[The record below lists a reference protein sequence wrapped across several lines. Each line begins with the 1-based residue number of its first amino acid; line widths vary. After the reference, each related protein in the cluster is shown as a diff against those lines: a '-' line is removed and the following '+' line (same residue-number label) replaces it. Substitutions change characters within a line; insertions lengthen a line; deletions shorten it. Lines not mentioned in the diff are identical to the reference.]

1 MLEHRYRAFLC
12 YSHRDSDWADWLH
25 AAIESY
31 PIPPRLVGIATRAGI
46 IPPRLAPVFRD
57 RDELPSAANLS
68 AKVSDALAQSANL
81 IVICSPHAAQSRWV
95 NEEVTAFQRLGRS
108 DRIFCLIV
116 DGEPGASAWAGREHD
131 ECLPAA
137 LTKRFDADGRETGER
152 FEPIAAD
159 ARPGKDGKSNA
170 RTKLVAGL
178 IGVDLDDLRHRERRR
193 RRGRTMIAL
202 AAGFVLVCLTSALAV
217 NAILARH
224 AAERRQK
231 QAEDLVA
238 FMLGDLDDRLREVN
252 RLDIL
257 ESVADKAVK
266 YFAALPLADMTDDT
280 LAQHAKALLKI
291 GAVRRDQGRVDEAID
306 AFKLAADSSARLV
319 EHAPGNAEYEAIHAE
334 SQTWLGF
341 IDFSQGRLG
350 DALVRFL
357 AARDI
362 LDKARLAR
370 PSDVKVLDQLAIA
383 HSNAGRVFEAREA
396 MADARH
402 EYLAVVQG
410 YETLTRLEPDKLDWK
425 AELGYAHGNLA
436 QLALKEGRLEEA
448 VVERIADQRAKASLA
463 AVDPTNNNRR
473 EDLAAADAALG
484 EILLASGAIDDARA
498 FAQAGFDG
506 AEALLA
512 VDPSSTDWLQMAG
525 DSGMK
530 LARIER
536 TRGHLA
542 EAARLDES
550 AIARLRLLSGKDASN
565 VVWQRKLAQGLAEHG
580 RLLLAEQRVR
590 EARDETFAADA
601 IVARSVKETSDDH
614 AATLLLADMQVL
626 IGDIAT
632 ASGDAD
638 AARRAWSRAESI
650 LAESTHALRE
660 PGALDTLVRARL
672 ALGRAEE
679 SRDDVQRLAA
689 MGYAQP
695 DYVAAVRGA
704 GVEYAENGDLLA
716 RIAAAL
722 GRNANVKTSERGA
735 SVARNEPNRS

>member
-1 MLEHRYRAFLC
+1 MLEYRYRAFLC

-25 AAIESY
+25 VAIESY
-31 PIPPRLVGIATRAGI
+31 PIPSRLVGIATRAGV

-95 NEEVTAFQRLGRS
+95 NEEVKAFQRLGRS

-116 DGEPGASAWAGREHD
+116 DGEPGASAWAGRAHD

-137 LTKRFDADGRETGER
+137 LTQRFDAEGRETGER
-152 FEPIAAD
+152 LEPIAAD

-170 RTKLVAGL
+170 RTKLVAGML
-178 IGVDLDDLRHRERRR
+178 GVDLDDLRHRERRR
-193 RRGRTMIAL
+193 RRWRASLAL
-202 AAGFVLVCLTSALAV
+202 AAGFVLLVLTSALAV

-319 EHAPGNAEYEAIHAE
+319 QHAPGNAEYEAIHAE

-350 DALVRFL
+350 EALVRFV

-370 PSDVKVLDQLAIA
+370 PSDVKLLDQLAIA

-396 MADARH
+396 MADARR

-436 QLALKEGRLEEA
+436 QLALKEGRLEDA

-473 EDLAAADAALG
+473 EDLAAANAALG
-484 EILLASGAIDDARA
+484 EILLASGAIDDAYA
-498 FAQAGFDG
+498 FVAAGLDG

-512 VDPSSTDWLQMAG
+512 VDPTSTDWLLMAG
-525 DSGMK
+525 DYGTK
-530 LARIER
+530 LARVER
-536 TRGHLA
+536 MRGHLA
-542 EAARLDES
+542 SAVRLDE
-550 AIARLRLLSGKDASN
+550 AAMARLRVLTGKDASN
-565 VVWQRKLAQGLAEHG
+565 VVWQRKLAQAEAEHA
-580 RLLLAEQRVR
+580 RLLLAQARIR
-590 EARDETFAADA
+590 EARDEALAADA
-601 IVARSVKETSDDH
+601 IVARSVKETSEDH
-614 AATLLLADMQVL
+614 AATLLMAEMQVL
-626 IGDIAT
+626 V
-632 ASGDAD
+632 GDAAAVSHDTD
-638 AARRAWSRAESI
+638 AARRAWSRADSI
-650 LAESTHALRE
+650 LAESTRALRE

-672 ALGRAEE
+672 ALGRIDE
-679 SRDDVQRLAA
+679 SRDDVQRLSA

-695 DYVAAVRGA
+695 DYVAALRGA
-704 GVEYAENGDLLA
+704 GVDYAENNELLA

-722 GRNANVKTSERGA
+722 GRDANVKSPERGA
-735 SVARNEPNRS
+735 VAARDEPNRS

>member
-1 MLEHRYRAFLC
+1 MSEHRYRAFLC

-31 PIPPRLVGIATRAGI
+31 PIPPRLVGIATGAGVV
-46 IPPRLAPVFRD
+46 PARLAPVFRD

-95 NEEVTAFQRLGRS
+95 NEEVMAFQRLGRS

-116 DGEPGASAWAGREHD
+116 DGEPSAGAWAGREHD
-131 ECLPAA
+131 ECIPPT
-137 LTKRFDADGRETGER
+137 LTQRFDAEGRETGER
-152 FEPIAAD
+152 LEPIAAD
-159 ARPGKDGKSNA
+159 ARPGKDGKANA
-170 RTKLVAGL
+170 LTKLVAGL
-178 IGVDLDDLRHRERRR
+178 LGVDFDDLRHRERRR
-193 RRGRTMIAL
+193 RRLRATLAM
-202 AAGFVLVCLTSALAV
+202 AAGFALLCLTSALAV

-306 AFKLAADSSARLV
+306 AFKLAADSSERLV

-350 DALVRFL
+350 EALVRFV

-362 LDKARLAR
+362 LDRARLAR
-370 PSDVKVLDQLAIA
+370 PSDVKLLDQLAIA

-396 MADARH
+396 MSDARR

-436 QLALKEGRLEEA
+436 QLALKEGRLEDA
-448 VVERIADQRAKASLA
+448 VVERIADERAKASLA

-484 EILLASGAIDDARA
+484 EILLASGALEDAYA
-498 FAQAGFDG
+498 FAQSGAAGVEG
-506 AEALLA
+506 LLA
-512 VDPSSTDWLQMAG
+512 VDPTSTDWLQMAG
-525 DSGMK
+525 DCGIR

-536 TRGHLA
+536 MRGHLA
-542 EAARLDES
+542 EAARLGE
-550 AIARLRLLSGKDASN
+550 AATARLRGLTTKDASN
-565 VVWQRKLAQGLAEHG
+565 VVWQRKLAQAEAEHA
-580 RLLLAEQRVR
+580 RLLLAQRRVR
-590 EARDETFAADA
+590 EARDEAHAADA
-601 IVARSVKETSDDH
+601 IVARSVKEASEDH
-614 AATLLLADMQVL
+614 AATLLMAELQLLV
-626 IGDIAT
+626 
-632 ASGDAD
+632 GDAAKAD
-638 AARRAWSRAESI
+638 GDDEAARRAWSRAESI
-650 LAESTHALRE
+650 LAEGTHVLRE
-660 PGALDTLVRARL
+660 PGVLDTLVRARL
-672 ALGRAEE
+672 ALGRANE
-679 SRDDVQRLAA
+679 SREDMQRLAT
-689 MGYAQP
+689 MGYAEP
-695 DYVAAVRGA
+695 DYVAALRAA
-704 GVEYAENGDLLA
+704 GIDYAGNSELLA

-722 GRNANVKTSERGA
+722 GRSTNVKSPAHGV
-735 SVARNEPNRS
+735 SVARGEPNRS

>member
-25 AAIESY
+25 GALESY
-31 PIPPRLVGIATRAGI
+31 PIPPRLVGIATGAGV
-46 IPPRLAPVFRD
+46 IPARLAPVFRD
-57 RDELPSAANLS
+57 REELPSAANLS
-68 AKVSDALAQSANL
+68 AKVSGALAQSANL

-131 ECLPAA
+131 ECLPPA
-137 LTKRFDADGRETGER
+137 LTQRLDAEGRATGER
-152 FEPIAAD
+152 LEPIAAD

-178 IGVDLDDLRHRERRR
+178 LGVDLDDLRQRERRR
-193 RRGRTMIAL
+193 RRLRTTLTM
-202 AAGFVLVCLTSALAV
+202 AAGFALLCLTSALAI

-266 YFAALPLADMTDDT
+266 YFAALPLADMTDET

-291 GAVRRDQGRVDEAID
+291 GAVRRDQGRVDEAVD

-341 IDFSQGRLG
+341 VDFSQGRLG
-350 DALVRFL
+350 EALVRFV

-362 LDKARLAR
+362 LDRARLAR
-370 PSDVKVLDQLAIA
+370 PSDVKLLDQLAIA

-396 MADARH
+396 MGDARR

-410 YETLTRLEPDKLDWK
+410 YEALTRLEPDKLDWK

-448 VVERIADQRAKASLA
+448 VVERIADERAKASLA

-484 EILLASGAIDDARA
+484 EILLASGAIDDAHA
-498 FAQAGFDG
+498 FAQSGFDG

-525 DSGMK
+525 DFGTK

-536 TRGHLA
+536 ARGNLA
-542 EAARLDES
+542 EAAKHGE
-550 AIARLRLLSGKDASN
+550 AAVARLRVLSGKDASN
-565 VVWQRKLAQGLAEHG
+565 VVWQRKLAQAEAERA
-580 RLLLAEQRVR
+580 RLLLALRRLR
-590 EARDETFAADA
+590 EAHDEALAADA

-626 IGDIAT
+626 IGDVAV
-632 ASGDAD
+632 ASGEAD
-638 AARRAWSRAESI
+638 AARHAWSRAESI
-650 LAESTHALRE
+650 LAGSIETPRE
-660 PGALDTLVRARL
+660 PGALDTRVRARL
-672 ALGRAEE
+672 ALGRADE
-679 SRDDVQRLAA
+679 SRDDMQRLAA

-704 GVEYAENGDLLA
+704 GIDYAGNGELLA
-716 RIAAAL
+716 RITAAL
-722 GRNANVKTSERGA
+722 GRSTNVKSPARGE
-735 SVARNEPNRS
+735 SVARDEPNRS